1 MNQQDQ
7 ISIRQ
12 ASIFDVDLLAPMF
25 DAYRQFYSRPSD
37 FELARQF
44 LFARLRNDQSI
55 VFLAVRQDDSAVGF
69 ASYFPA
75 SRPHPSPGLLSSTTS
90 MCSRTS
96 GAREMGKLLLTAAA
110 QFGRA
115 AGAVRLTL
123 STEITN
129 QAAQALYDN
138 AGWTRQTDF
147 QVYNLPL

>member
-1 MNQQDQ
+1 
-7 ISIRQ
+7 
-12 ASIFDVDLLAPMF
+12 
-25 DAYRQFYSRPSD
+25 
-37 FELARQF
+37 
-44 LFARLRNDQSI
+44 
-55 VFLAVRQDDSAVGF
+55 
-69 ASYFPA
+69 
-75 SRPHPSPGLLSSTTS
+75 